1 MTVINN
7 TTANVA
13 TEMMNEMIPSRTQD
27 EEGDE
32 HGSKTDFC
40 SYSRIGEK
48 ERELAVTNACGAIV
62 GGRVQE
68 FAPLV
73 E

>member
-1 MTVINN
+1 MTVIIN

-32 HGSKTDFC
+32 HGSKTEFC
-40 SYSRIGEK
+40 SYSRMGEK
-48 ERELAVTNACGAIV
+48 REEMPTVRN
-62 GGRVQE
+62 GRK
-68 FAPLV
+68 
-73 E
+73 